1 MHGRHRLRLAA
12 VLVAIAARESL
23 VPGTA
28 HGAPAHMSGCVTK
41 LRAAVQSKV
50 KLAVGC
56 VNTCATLTPTLS
68 LAEGE
73 GVVSIPSVPKGERD
87 RVRGRIGR
95 GTRAR
100 D

>member
-1 MHGRHRLRLAA
+1 MHGRHWLRLAA
-12 VLVAIAARESL
+12 VLVAIAARELL
-23 VPGTA
+23 VPGAA
-28 HGAPAHMSGCVTK
+28 HGAPARMAVCVTK

-56 VNTCATLTPTLS
+56 VNTGATLTPTLS

-73 GVVSIPSVPKGERD
+73 GVVSIPSPPEGERD

-95 GTRAR
+95 GTRVR
-100 D
+100 E